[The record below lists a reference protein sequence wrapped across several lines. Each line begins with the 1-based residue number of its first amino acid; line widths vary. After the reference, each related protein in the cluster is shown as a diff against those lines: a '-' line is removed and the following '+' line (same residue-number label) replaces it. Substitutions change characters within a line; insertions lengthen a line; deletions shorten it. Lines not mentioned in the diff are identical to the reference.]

1 MPAELCQI
9 EKDNIYR
16 DKLNVTETAEMIR
29 HACNPP
35 RVNAESIV
43 GKGFPSLAFDPPQ
56 SPLTG
61 FGITIDKDLLVVPGR
76 ELDAPRLSYRVGQAR
91 VQNGGWNIVD
101 IKFQRGATVTG
112 WWVLVV
118 RDNSRS
124 PNRIQGSDDPKL
136 KGLVEAFRAKMVSTG
151 MPVPPGP
158 PMLLPP
164 AALVNP
170 DRDPNR
176 KQSLNIIRDIL
187 KSELQ
192 KKGVKPSFVLVLL
205 ENRDHYI
212 YPGIK
217 VTQTQ
222 LFRYPLD

>member
-9 EKDNIYR
+9 EEGNIYR
-16 DKLNVTETAEMIR
+16 DKLNDTETSEMIR

-35 RVNAESIV
+35 RINAESIV
-43 GKGFPSLAFDPPQ
+43 GRGFPSLAFDPPQ
-56 SPLTG
+56 SPLMG
-61 FGITIDKDLLVVPGR
+61 FGITIEKDMLVVPGR
-76 ELDAPRLSYRVGQAR
+76 ELEAPRLSYKAGQAR
-91 VQNGGWNIVD
+91 VQNGSWNIVD

-118 RDNSRS
+118 RDNR
-124 PNRIQGSDDPKL
+124 NRIQGPNDPKF

-164 AALVNP
+164 AELVNP
-170 DRDPNR
+170 NRDQNR
-176 KQSLNIIRDIL
+176 EHSLNIIRNIL

-222 LFRYPLD
+222 LFRYHLD